1 MSLPQW
7 IQNGCYAERPEYL
20 SSYGYV
26 PWLSAGIVFCALFG
40 VSGAAHIAQ
49 TIYTRQWWSFLFV
62 LGASAEIIGWVG
74 RTWSAECPYNNNAF
88 LMQISTLIIAPTF
101 FTAGIYVILGR
112 LIQIIGPTSSPITP
126 KMYLLIFCTCDVLS
140 LIIQAIG
147 GGLASV
153 ASGEVNGDTKPGT
166 DTMVAGIVFQLA
178 SITVFVYFFFE
189 FLKRVRSQGL
199 PRDLKI
205 LVLAACFS
213 VVTIYVR
220 SIYRTVE
227 LLQGWDGYLITHQIY
242 FVVLDGALMVAA
254 VGVFNIWNPG
264 WLLNSTPKRPESEE
278 MELRVNDQPK
288 LQDPSLDV

>member
-1 MSLPQW
+1 
-7 IQNGCYAERPEYL
+7 
-20 SSYGYV
+20 
-26 PWLSAGIVFCALFG
+26 
-40 VSGAAHIAQ
+40 
-49 TIYTRQWWSFLFV
+49 
-62 LGASAEIIGWVG
+62 
-74 RTWSAECPYNNNAF
+74 
-88 LMQISTLIIAPTF
+88 
-101 FTAGIYVILGR
+101 
-112 LIQIIGPTSSPITP
+112 
-126 KMYLLIFCTCDVLS
+126 MYLLIFCTCDVLS